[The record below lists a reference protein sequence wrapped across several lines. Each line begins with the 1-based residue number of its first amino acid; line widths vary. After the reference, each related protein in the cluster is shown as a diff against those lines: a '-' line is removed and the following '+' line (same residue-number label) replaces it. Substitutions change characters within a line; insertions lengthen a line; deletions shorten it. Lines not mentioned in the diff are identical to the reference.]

1 MSNDAKRT
9 GLWGKLTRGL
19 FEFDAPLTADL
30 LPLLPD
36 PADRARRKLRR
47 AARGAPAEVETLEVE
62 TLEIETLEIDLQDV
76 PSELDE
82 VEQAALVVVH
92 GQAPGERFDLEPGSV
107 TLGPDD
113 DVVLTCDADG
123 VTLRAHGSAADIHV
137 DFRRVSEARLEHGA
151 LVSIGG
157 TLFKFLRCRDL
168 EGAHLD
174 ELYRL
179 HRFDALTDI
188 HHERYL
194 RHRLRSALSHA
205 RRHAS
210 ALALVVLDLAPR
222 TASDETIL
230 GSPHDLVLRE
240 VARAA
245 RRVTGEDEILGRH
258 GPGQLA
264 LVLPGLDLP
273 AATLRAEALRAAVAA
288 APIVIDGQRVAP
300 DPSIGVAAFARDM
313 LIHDDLLRAALDALP
328 ARA

>member
-1 MSNDAKRT
+1 MSNDAIRT

-36 PADRARRKLRR
+36 PAAPLRRKLRR
-47 AARGAPAEVETLEVE
+47 PPRVTPADATAEV
-62 TLEIETLEIDLQDV
+62 ETLEIDLQDA
-76 PSELDE
+76 PSEPVDRE
-82 VEQAALVVVH
+82 RAALVVVH
-92 GQAPGERFDLEPGSV
+92 GHAPGERFDLEPGTV
-107 TLGPDD
+107 TLGPND
-113 DVVLTCDADG
+113 DVVLTYDADG

-137 DFRRVSEARLEHGA
+137 DFRRVTDAQLEHGA

-157 TLFKFLRCRDL
+157 TLLKFLRCRDL

-174 ELYRL
+174 EIYRL
-179 HRFDALTDI
+179 HRFDGLTDI

-210 ALALVVLDLAPR
+210 PLALLVLDLAPR
-222 TASDETIL
+222 IASGATIT
-230 GSPHDLVLRE
+230 GPAHDLMLRE
-240 VARAA
+240 VARVA
-245 RRVTGEDEILGRH
+245 RRATGEDEILGRH

-264 LVLPGLDLP
+264 LVLPGLDLQ
-273 AATLRAEALRAAVAA
+273 AATPRAEALRAAVAA
-288 APIVIDGQRVAP
+288 ATIAIDGQRVAP
-300 DPSIGVAAFARDM
+300 EPSIGLAVLARGM

>member
-47 AARGAPAEVETLEVE
+47 AARGAPADAPAEVE
-62 TLEIETLEIDLQDV
+62 TLEIDLEDEPSDLDDG
-76 PSELDE
+76 ER
-82 VEQAALVVVH
+82 AALVVVH
-92 GQAPGERFDLEPGSV
+92 GHAPGERFDLEPGTV

-113 DVVLTCDADG
+113 DVILTCDAHG
-123 VTLRAHGSAADIHV
+123 VTLRAHGSTADIHV
-137 DFRRVSEARLEHGA
+137 DFHRVSEARLEHGA

-157 TLFKFLRCRDL
+157 TLLRFLRCRDL
-168 EGAHLD
+168 EGAHLG
-174 ELYRL
+174 ELFRL
-179 HRFDALTDI
+179 HRFDGLTDI
-188 HHERYL
+188 HHERHL

-210 ALALVVLDLAPR
+210 ALALVVLDLDPR
-222 TASDETIL
+222 TASGETIT
-230 GSPHDLVLRE
+230 GPAHDRMLRE

-264 LVLPGLDLP
+264 LILPGLDLE

-288 APIVIDGQRVAP
+288 APMAIDGQRVAP
-300 DPSIGVAAFARDM
+300 EPSIGLAAFARDM